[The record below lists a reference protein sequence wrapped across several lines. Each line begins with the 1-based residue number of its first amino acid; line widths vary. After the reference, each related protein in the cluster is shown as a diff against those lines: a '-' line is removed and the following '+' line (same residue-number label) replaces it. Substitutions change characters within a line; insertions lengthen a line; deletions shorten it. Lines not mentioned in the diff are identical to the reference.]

1 MKVILKKG
9 TMIKIIQCLILTGLI
24 TSCQSS
30 KVLIDTQTGG
40 SPDYSQ
46 ASSWGALPEKIDL
59 TDETPKGLAVN
70 GSIPNESLSKVD
82 VFFLHPTTYTDN
94 KKVTYWN
101 GNLADEKLRLK
112 TENSTLKFQAS
123 IFNKA
128 GNVYAPFYRQAHLSA
143 YFSNEKEKAKAA
155 FELAYQ
161 DIRQAFMYYLQHY
174 NKDNP
179 IIIASHSQGTNHA
192 ERLMKE
198 FFDGKPLAQKLV
210 AAYLIGMPIKQNAFQ
225 QIVPCENANQTG
237 CFVSWRTWEEK
248 SAPTSKSGDEDI
260 VVVNP
265 LSWSR
270 SKEVAPKELNKGAVL
285 LNFDKVLPAICNAT
299 IKGAYLEVSH
309 PKFPLSFL
317 YRNKNYHIADFNLFY
332 SNVQENTISRVTSYQ
347 LNHTTRN
354 P

>member
-1 MKVILKKG
+1 
-9 TMIKIIQCLILTGLI
+9 
-24 TSCQSS
+24 
-30 KVLIDTQTGG
+30 
-40 SPDYSQ
+40 
-46 ASSWGALPEKIDL
+46 
-59 TDETPKGLAVN
+59 
-70 GSIPNESLSKVD
+70 
-82 VFFLHPTTYTDN
+82 
-94 KKVTYWN
+94 
-101 GNLADEKLRLK
+101 
-112 TENSTLKFQAS
+112 
-123 IFNKA
+123 
-128 GNVYAPFYRQAHLSA
+128 
-143 YFSNEKEKAKAA
+143 
-155 FELAYQ
+155 
-161 DIRQAFMYYLQHY
+161 MYYLQHY
-174 NKDNP
+174 NNDKP

-210 AAYLIGMPIKQNAFQ
+210 AAYLIGMPIRQNAFQ

-248 SAPTSKSGDEDI
+248 SAPTFKSGDEDI

-270 SKEVAPKELNKGAVL
+270 SKEEAPKELNKGAVL

-309 PKFPLSFL
+309 PKFPWSFL

-332 SNVQENTISRVTSYQ
+332 SNVQENTISRVASYQ
-347 LNHTTRN
+347 LNHTSRN